1 MKTFIE
7 KNKKGLFCAICA
19 ICLIFIAGCSKKSNS
34 YSSKQSYGINASAK
48 VATRASQ
55 AAMADSVYFDDM
67 EYEEAMVTGSGYN
80 DGGPIYEG
88 GNEGPVYEYER
99 KLIRTGNVSL
109 EVQTITDAEDKIAQW
124 AASLGGY
131 VTNANTWQYGAGFTV
146 RVPSSRFDEA
156 MSQVGSF
163 GRITNRSVSSQDV
176 SDNYYDMKSRLET
189 KYILRDKLQSY
200 LSEAKDIKDLPEVE
214 RQLNEVIEDIE
225 STENRFKRLSGQI
238 DYSTIYI
245 NMSFEHGKDEGGII
259 LPDVK
264 NSWNEFVSNIIGF
277 FWNLL
282 KVLFYI
288 VIFGIPV
295 IAVAAFF
302 FWLLFGKIGLLV
314 KLFKKL
320 KKQFAVPEPVEGLS
334 HGLETY

>member
-1 MKTFIE
+1 MNFFTE
-7 KNKKGLFCAICA
+7 KNEKALFFGICA
-19 ICLIFIAGCSKKSNS
+19 ICLIVIAGCSKKSTS
-34 YSSKQSYGINASAK
+34 YSSKQAYGINASAK
-48 VATRASQ
+48 VATRASE
-55 AAMADSVYFDDM
+55 AGMADSVYFDDM
-67 EYEEAMVTGSGYN
+67 EYEESAPAVE
-80 DGGPIYEG
+80 D
-88 GNEGPVYEYER
+88 YER

-109 EVQTITDAEDKIAQW
+109 EVQTITDAEDKIAAW

-156 MSQVGSF
+156 MSQVGNF

-176 SDNYYDMKSRLET
+176 SDNYYDMQSRLQT

-200 LSEAKDIKDLPEVE
+200 LSEAKDIKDLLEVE

-225 STENRFKRLSGQI
+225 STESRFKRLSGQI

-264 NSWNEFVSNIIGF
+264 NSWNEFVSNVINF

-288 VIFGIPV
+288 VIFGIPIV
-295 IAVAAFF
+295 AVAALL

-320 KKQFAVPEPVEGLS
+320 KK
-334 HGLETY
+334 